1 MSICVMHYVMTRQ
14 LTIWSLQCKG
24 VAETNYWSTAR
35 FLNRQ
40 VKAIIDELLQKEM
53 TKVFE
58 DFSRSLKSKS
68 RKEWAPCLAAFLV
81 ACFFMEAIEYAA
93 DSFVTSENDVCTK
106 ENRPFT
112 FERKFALDINREREN
127 MPFKQFAFQF
137 HQVFLTHTKDASAKS
152 FNPLVDYALLE
163 SEDLDPAAADM
174 ARMLRNLLDQNR
186 KLHSQ

>member
-1 MSICVMHYVMTRQ
+1 MTRQ
-14 LTIWSLQCKG
+14 LTIWNLECSEDVKRNQ
-24 VAETNYWSTAR
+24 YWSTAR
-35 FLNRQ
+35 LLNRQ

-68 RKEWAPCLAAFLV
+68 KKEWAPCLAAFLV

-93 DSFVTSENDVCTK
+93 DSFVTSENDLCTR
-106 ENRPFT
+106 ENREFT
-112 FERKFALDINREREN
+112 FNRKYSLGINQQIEN

-163 SEDLDPAAADM
+163 SEDLDPAAVEM
-174 ARMLRNLLDQNR
+174 AQNFRSLLEQHR
-186 KLHSQ
+186 KLHSPRDTVVHC